1 VLPLLFL
8 HRLSSSDFGPAEDQF
23 HAEREPRHSNQRL
36 TVHTCN
42 DTLTVICIP
51 GGTMSILDRRPA
63 LGRRRWMPRA
73 DPALGADP
81 ATGPIPGRDA
91 SGPALVEVAAQEEP
105 APAPRPT
112 DLSERPTVA
121 AARRVATAAVTAT
134 RRTGPVVLR
143 ELLRRSPLVWRG
155 FSPAPPA
162 IPTATQIDVG
172 PPPVAAAAPAAARG
186 PAAVL
191 AGRWIPG
198 AAALV
203 CILGIAGLA
212 QPVLEAGN
220 GMVSFTLLDVPYLGV
235 SLLIGFLTLSLLPLI
250 DLSRRRS
257 TAGSTATAWLLVPAV
272 LGALPVGVGFFA
284 LEPIPRGIRALWSAA
299 PAAAVQVGPAAAVL
313 VVADTALIAVAA
325 AAIAS
330 RVLTRWRP
338 QTH

>member
-1 VLPLLFL
+1 M
-8 HRLSSSDFGPAEDQF
+8 
-23 HAEREPRHSNQRL
+23 
-36 TVHTCN
+36 T
-42 DTLTVICIP
+42 
-51 GGTMSILDRRPA
+51 
-63 LGRRRWMPRA
+63 
-73 DPALGADP
+73 
-81 ATGPIPGRDA
+81 
-91 SGPALVEVAAQEEP
+91 VEVAAQEEP

-220 GMVSFTLLDVPYLGV
+220 GMVSFTLLDVPCLGL

-250 DLSRRRS
+250 DLGRRR
-257 TAGSTATAWLLVPAV
+257 STATAWLLVPAV

-284 LEPIPRGIRALWSAA
+284 LESIPRGIRALWSAA